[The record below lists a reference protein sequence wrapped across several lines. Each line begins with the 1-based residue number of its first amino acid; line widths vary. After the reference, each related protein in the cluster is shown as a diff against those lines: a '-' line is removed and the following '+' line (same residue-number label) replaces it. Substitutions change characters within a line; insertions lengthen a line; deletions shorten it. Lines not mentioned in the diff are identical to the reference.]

1 MASDNTQAKKT
12 RIYRLSLVDGQSRE
26 RLWSLRFNR
35 TTFIIAVV
43 SAVVVILVG
52 IFSLIAFTPIRTFIP
67 GYPDAHSK
75 RQAIQNAMRIDSL
88 ETRIVQWE
96 LYTENLRR
104 VVAGAEP
111 IRLDS
116 LIHLGGAGT
125 GEASSVLS
133 ERDSLLRSQL
143 SAEQAFEISGQPSRR
158 LPIEA
163 VTFFPPLK
171 GVISTDFDRAV
182 HPWVEI
188 TAPSQSTVLSVLDGT
203 VVFTGWDESTG
214 YIVAVQHEGDIL
226 SVYRHNRNL
235 LKKEGDRVK
244 AGTPLS
250 MAEVPLFFEL
260 WYRGEAVD
268 PALYISF

>member
-12 RIYRLSLVDGQSRE
+12 RIYRLSLVDGQSHE

-35 TTFIIAVV
+35 TTFVIALV
-43 SAVVVILVG
+43 SAVVVVLVG

-67 GYPDAHSK
+67 GYPDAHTK

-88 ETRIVQWE
+88 ETRLVQWE

-104 VVAGAEP
+104 VVAGAQP
-111 IRLDS
+111 VRLDS
-116 LIHLGGAGT
+116 LIHLGSAGS
-125 GEASSVLS
+125 GEASPLLAQ
-133 ERDSLLRSQL
+133 RDSLLRSQL
-143 SAEQAFEISGQPSRR
+143 SAEQAFEISGQPGRR

-171 GVISTDFDRAV
+171 GMVSTDFDRAV

-188 TAPSQSTVLSVLDGT
+188 TSPSQSTVLSVLDGT

-214 YIVAVQHEGDIL
+214 YIVAVQHAGDIL

-235 LKKEGDRVK
+235 LKKVGDRVK

-250 MAEVPLFFEL
+250 MAEMPLFFEL